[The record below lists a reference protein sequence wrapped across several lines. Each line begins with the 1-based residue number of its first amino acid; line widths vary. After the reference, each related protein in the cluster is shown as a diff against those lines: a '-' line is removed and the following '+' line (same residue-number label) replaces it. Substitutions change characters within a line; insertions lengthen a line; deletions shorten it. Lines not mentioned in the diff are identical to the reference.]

1 MPIRL
6 LSEEIASQIAAG
18 EVVERPA
25 SVVKELLENAL
36 DAHAKTITVEIEG
49 GGRNLIR
56 VADDGQGIPASE
68 IELAFARHATSKI
81 TSAQDLF
88 SVETLGF
95 RGEALAS
102 ISSVSKTSLV
112 SRAAGERDGV
122 HIRWEGTIW
131 LGSTPMGAPQGTVVT
146 VENLFFN
153 VPARLKFLKS
163 ETSERN
169 HISTLVTRYALAY
182 PRVRFRLSFDNRTT
196 FQSSGNGDLREVLT
210 QVYGLDIAR
219 QLIELDVASPLPFPD
234 PEPAPPPEDETDEW
248 PNVLR
253 ERPVDPISVVGYIS
267 PPNLNRSNRKEI
279 TLFVN
284 GRWVQDIRLSTAVMQ
299 AYHTMLMVGRYPI
312 ALIQITLPTADVDV
326 NVHPTKAEVRFRKT
340 DLVFS
345 AVERAVRRTLVKRAP
360 VPQIEPTHWTLG
372 SVGNPNWN
380 ESLLS
385 PSPQTPFSNV
395 PPRFDM
401 GSTPVPY
408 HTPTATDAA
417 PIPSPNIQP
426 DLEFPSAPAS
436 AAASAAQPPLPSAN
450 VPLLRVIGQIGAAY
464 IVAEGPDGLYLI
476 DQHAAH
482 ERVLY
487 EAFSLQR
494 AAADVISQS
503 LLDPVAVEV
512 PANAA
517 ALLANQVETL
527 NRIGFSIEPF
537 GGNTFLIRSLPSV
550 LGKVDPAR
558 AVRVVVEDFE
568 EDETPLASQVEAR
581 LIARVC
587 KRAAVKA
594 GQVLTPSEQ
603 VELVRR
609 LEACQ
614 SPRTCPHGRPTMI
627 HLSVDTLEKQF
638 GRRG

>member
-36 DAHAKTITVEIEG
+36 DAGAKTITVDIEG

-56 VADDGQGIPASE
+56 VSDDGVGIPAADV
-68 IELAFARHATSKI
+68 ELAFARHATSKI
-81 TSAQDLF
+81 SAAADLF
-88 SVETLGF
+88 SVRTLGF

-102 ISSVSKTSLV
+102 IASV
-112 SRAAGERDGV
+112 SRASMITRAADERG
-122 HIRWEGTIW
+122 GTQIKFEASA
-131 LGSTPMGAPQGTVVT
+131 LLSRAAFGAPQGTVVT

-163 ETSERN
+163 ETSERG
-169 HISTLVTRYALAY
+169 HISTLVMRYAMAY
-182 PRVRFRLSFDNRTT
+182 PSVRFRLNFDTRAT
-196 FQSSGNGDLREVLT
+196 FQTSGNGDLREVLI
-210 QVYGLDIAR
+210 VAYGIDIAR
-219 QLIELDVASPLPFPD
+219 QMLEIDSDGAAEIFIPD
-234 PEPAPPPEDETDEW
+234 PPPAPDDSDEW
-248 PNVLR
+248 PIALR
-253 ERPVDPISVVGYIS
+253 ERPLPPPPAAPRVSGFIS
-267 PPNLNRSNRKEI
+267 PPALNRSNRKEI
-279 TLFVN
+279 ALFVN

-312 ALIQITLPTADVDV
+312 ALIRIAVPMEDVDV
-326 NVHPTKAEVRFRKT
+326 NAHPTKAEVRFRKS
-340 DLVFS
+340 DQIFS
-345 AVERAVRRTLVKRAP
+345 AVERAVRRTLINRAP
-360 VPQIEPTHWTLG
+360 VPQIEPAHW
-372 SVGNPNWN
+372 SSQP
-380 ESLLS
+380 SAF
-385 PSPQTPFSNV
+385 SPQPIFANV
-395 PPRFDM
+395 PPKFE
-401 GSTPVPY
+401 
-408 HTPTATDAA
+408 
-417 PIPSPNIQP
+417 I
-426 DLEFPSAPAS
+426 ESAPS
-436 AAASAAQPPLPSAN
+436 MAADPRSEIQNLQSSIPNQPSLPSSA

-494 AAADVISQS
+494 AAADVVSQS

-512 PANAA
+512 PPAA
-517 ALLANQVETL
+517 ADLLHSQIETL

-537 GGNTFLIRSLPSV
+537 GGNTFLVRSLPSV

-568 EDETPLASQVEAR
+568 EDETVLAAEVEAR

-587 KRAAVKA
+587 KRAAVRA
-594 GQVLTPSEQ
+594 GQALTPAEQ

-627 HLSVDTLEKQF
+627 HLSVEVLEKQF

>member
-6 LSEEIASQIAAG
+6 LSEEVASQIAAG

-25 SVVKELLENAL
+25 SVVKELIENSL
-36 DAHAKTITVEIEG
+36 DAGARTIVVEIEG

-56 VADDGQGIPASE
+56 VSDDGQGIPYAE
-68 IELAFARHATSKI
+68 AELAFARHATSKI
-81 TSAQDLF
+81 TTANDLF
-88 SVETLGF
+88 SVGTLGF

-102 ISSVSKTSLV
+102 IASVSRARVVT
-112 SRAAGERDGV
+112 RAAGERDGTEL
-122 HIRWEGTIW
+122 RWEGAQLVGQGLI
-131 LGSTPMGAPQGTVVT
+131 GSPQGTVIT

-163 ETSERN
+163 DTSERN

-182 PRVRFRLSFDNRTT
+182 PHVRFRLSFDNRTV

-210 QVYGLDIAR
+210 AVYSVEIAR
-219 QLIELDVASPLPFPD
+219 QLMPIAAAGAPAF
-234 PEPAPPPEDETDEW
+234 PEPEPPPLEEDSDEW
-248 PNVLR
+248 PHALR
-253 ERPVDPISVVGYIS
+253 EPLPEPVTVSGFIS
-267 PPNLNRSNRKEI
+267 PPSINRSNRKEI

-284 GRWVQDIRLSTAVMQ
+284 GRWVQDIRLSTAVLQ
-299 AYHTMLMVGRYPI
+299 AYHTMLMVGRFPI
-312 ALIQITLPTADVDV
+312 AIVMIRLPAADVDV

-340 DLVFS
+340 DQVFS
-345 AVERAVRRTLVKRAP
+345 AVERAVRRTLIAHAP
-360 VPQIEPTHWTLG
+360 VPQIEPAHWSSG
-372 SVGNPNWN
+372 SLAQGPARAA
-380 ESLLS
+380 
-385 PSPQTPFSNV
+385 PGGAPGTPFADL
-395 PPRFDM
+395 PPRFDL
-401 GSTPVPY
+401 GSTP
-408 HTPTATDAA
+408 
-417 PIPSPNIQP
+417 
-426 DLEFPSAPAS
+426 PAS
-436 AAASAAQPPLPSAN
+436 FHPGSEASPIQAPFSMAPGSQQPLPAAG

-464 IVAEGPDGLYLI
+464 IVAEGPDGLYLV

-482 ERVLY
+482 ERILY

-494 AAADVISQS
+494 AAADIVSQA

-512 PANAA
+512 PPGAA
-517 ALLANQVETL
+517 AMLSSQIETL
-527 NRIGFSIEPF
+527 NRIGFNIEPF
-537 GGNTFLIRSLPSV
+537 GGNTFLIRSLPSI

-568 EDETPLASQVEAR
+568 EDETPLASEVEAR

-594 GQVLTPSEQ
+594 GQALTPAEQ
-603 VELVRR
+603 VELIRR
-609 LEACQ
+609 LETCQ

-627 HLSVDTLEKQF
+627 HLSVETLEKQF